1 MSKWTDLPADLRLVA
16 KMQLTTKQ
24 YDVLRLWM
32 NGYGTT
38 RISVM
43 LGVSEP
49 TARAH
54 LRRALQK
61 LHSYMEEAA

>member
-1 MSKWTDLPADLRLVA
+1 MAYATLPSEVREIAERELTR
-16 KMQLTTKQ
+16 KQL
-24 YDVLRLWM
+24 DVLKLWC

-43 LGVSEP
+43 MDVAEP

-61 LHSYMEEAA
+61 LKPYMEEAA